1 MIITKEIE
9 ELKSVR
15 QWVCFQL
22 VPQPTQADPNRVAKV
37 PKDPNPRNDKV
48 KPATGEPY
56 NGFASSTDANTWGTY
71 EEAEAAAKRFNLS
84 GVGFVLTGGYIGIDL
99 DHVIQDGKIQPFAAE
114 IIKQM
119 DSYAEISPSGTGI
132 HIIAKTSDGTQYGR
146 KVKDVVP
153 GCDLEIYNTGRYFT
167 MTGNVYGQPRQIQD
181 RTTQVAA
188 LYKRYCEKP
197 KTTPPQTVGTP
208 GTDQTD
214 DDIITKALNG
224 RNGDRFGALWQGDTS
239 AYGGDHSRATQAL
252 VNDLVYWTNGDAA
265 RVDSLFRR
273 SGLYDTMKTERGGVK
288 KWDVRH
294 KQGKTYGEIT
304 IENALA
310 GFTPWTPPTRSQQPG
325 QPAKATQEEPQP
337 APEPYKPLYTADFEK
352 EFAAYCERD
361 FPRISTGVL
370 SFDIALHGGLTDE
383 LYILGAETGQGKS
396 AFSMYLAQ
404 NIAAQGFDVLYFAL
418 EMSRKELIARGISAT
433 SWKEKKRYG
442 RPVTAGDI
450 LYFNYD
456 FTIKDFVRVPF
467 RSYAQAARQ
476 WFQEYGGRLIII
488 ENDDQGIT
496 AKRIEAYAKAH
507 AQATGRV
514 PVVFVDYLQMLA
526 ADQTDRGQ
534 ADRKTKTD
542 VAVRILK
549 NLSISLKT
557 PVFSISSIG
566 RQGYGKR
573 ITSSAFKE
581 SGDLEY
587 TGGVLLGLNL
597 AAQIKDYKTPEQAEQ
612 EIKKAINPG
621 HGKPRKM
628 ILEVMKFRN
637 GEKNNDVNLD
647 YYAEYNYFEVDPLD
661 GSALAGSWEEYKA
674 GKERDPFAGFAEK

>member
-1 MIITKEIE
+1 MIIAKEIE

-15 QWVCFQL
+15 QWVCFKL
-22 VPQPTQADPNRVAKV
+22 EPAPTASDPNRVAKV
-37 PKDPNPRNDKV
+37 PKNPF
-48 KPATGEPY
+48 TGY
-56 NGFASSTDANTWGTY
+56 NGSSTDPDTWGTY
-71 EEAEAAAKRFNLS
+71 EEAEAGAKRFNLS

-99 DHVIQDGKIQPFAAE
+99 DHVIQDGKIKTFAAE
-114 IIKQM
+114 IVKQM
-119 DSYAEISPSGTGI
+119 DSYAEISPSGTGV
-132 HIIAKTSDGTQYGR
+132 HIIAKTNDGVQYGR

-153 GCDLEIYNTGRYFT
+153 GCDLEIYNNGRYFT
-167 MTGNVYGQPRQIQD
+167 MTGNIYGSPRQIQD
-181 RTTQVAA
+181 RTNQVAA
-188 LYKRYCEKP
+188 IFKQYCEKP
-197 KTTPPQTVGTP
+197 KPAPVQPVGTP

-224 RNGDRFGALWQGDTS
+224 KNGDRFAALWQGDTS

-252 VNDLVYWTNGDAA
+252 INDLVYWTNGDAG

-273 SGLYDTMKTERGGVK
+273 SGLYDNMKTERGGVK

-310 GFTPWTPPTRSQQPG
+310 GFTPWVPTIRQQPG
-325 QPAKATQEEPQP
+325 QPATQEEPQP
-337 APEPYKPLYTADFEK
+337 APEPYKPLYTANFEK

-442 RPVTAGDI
+442 NPVTAGDI

-456 FTIKDFVRVPF
+456 FKLKDFVRVPF
-467 RSYAQAARQ
+467 RSYANAARQ

-496 AKRIEAYAKAH
+496 AKRIEQIAKKH
-507 AQATGRV
+507 AETTGRV

-549 NLSISLKT
+549 NVSISLKT
-557 PVFSISSIG
+557 PVFTISSIG

-573 ITSSAFKE
+573 ITSNAFKE

-597 AAQIKDYKTPEQAEQ
+597 AAQIKDYKNPEEAER

-661 GSALAGSWEEYKA
+661 GSALAGSWEEYKEKQT
-674 GKERDPFAGFAEK
+674 GGDMFAGYAEK